1 MRKPLVVMSPKS
13 LLRHKVAISSLDELA
28 NGEFQNVIDDVDGHN
43 KTSVKRVVLTSGKV
57 YYDLL
62 EQRRLGQLDHV
73 AIVRI
78 EQLYPFPEKH
88 LTDVLTQYPNLEI
101 VVWCQEEPQNQGAWY
116 CSQHHMRK
124 VVQMDRPSLPLVVAS
139 RPASA
144 APACGYMSVHLE
156 EQRYFVAQALGL
168 ES

>member
-13 LLRHKVAISSLDELA
+13 LLRHKMAISNLDELA
-28 NGEFQNVIDDVDGHN
+28 NGEFQNVIDEVDN
-43 KTSVKRVVLTSGKV
+43 IDKTAVKRVVLTSGKV

-73 AIVRI
+73 AIIRI

-88 LTDVLTQYPNLEI
+88 LADVLTQYPNLEI
-101 VVWCQEEPQNQGAWY
+101 VVWCQEEPLNQGAWY

-124 VVQMDRPSLPLVVAS
+124 AIKIGRPNLELIVAS

-156 EQRYFVAQALGL
+156 EQGQLVAQALGL